1 MSRKRVAVSAA
12 VVAAGLITGPVAQAA
27 PAVLYVHPGT
37 SSCSDTGPGS
47 QAVPFCTP
55 QRAADV
61 VEPGQRVVITAGST
75 HTGSVVLSRSGT
87 AEAPIVFEGSATI
100 NGGDRAAFTVRGAQH
115 VRVTQ
120 LKLRSLANG
129 VVVEDAAHV
138 VVDRTQPEGVR
149 VVGSTDVSI
158 TRAWMTE
165 NIHNGIA
172 IEGGSDNVVAG
183 NVLHALVSEGVR
195 VAGSPRT
202 AVIGNTVSQ
211 ACRAGA
217 LVTGDATGSTL
228 ANNVVW
234 WTTDSSASTRCP
246 SGPTREVEVDQ
257 AAAAG
262 LSVHHNIVAT
272 PNPRAVPLYRWA
284 GQDYVTAGALL
295 AATGQGA
302 HDLNVDPKIPVAWNS
317 SFVPAEGS
325 PAIDSADSSA
335 PGVLTVDALRNGKRT
350 DDLLVAD
357 TGTGPRTHDD
367 RGAVERQDQWVSGS
381 TQVSAT
387 RAPVGG
393 TVVVTSTRK
402 SAWSAPVSCVVDL
415 GDGTVA
421 TDCTPGH
428 IYSAVGEYRITVTT
442 TASSGLTSTFT
453 STITIVPVTPFA
465 PAVRTVAHG
474 GAGVMVE
481 SSAGSWNVAQVVYD
495 FGDGQAETRVIGNT
509 HLHRYRTAGRYTIT
523 ASITDASGA
532 TGTVQ
537 TVFTTAGSEYT
548 PLQPARVLD
557 TRDTVKPAPFATT
570 RLKVGGRA
578 GVPVGATAVV
588 LNLTVTNPTLG
599 GYLTAHADGTA
610 RPPVSNVNFEAGQTV
625 PNLAVVPVSEDGH
638 VALYNGSGGTT
649 DVVADVN
656 GYFTRAAGT
665 GFAVVNPAAMPRV
678 FDSREAGS
686 GGAITAGT
694 AREVAVVGAG
704 GDIPAGA
711 VAVAL
716 NVTVAD
722 PRAGGFLT
730 AWPTG
735 TPRPAA
741 SNLNFAPGQTVSNAV
756 IAPVGADGKV
766 SLFANAT
773 TDVVVDVTGYFTAGA
788 GRYVPWTPT
797 RRVDTRTG
805 LGQDGT
811 PQAIPARGDRTFATV
826 EYSGPILPFA
836 VVANST
842 VTNPQTGGYLTVHPA
857 TQPRPLSSTVNF
869 GPGRTVPNLTVVG
882 GYRQTFHNG
891 SDGSLDLVVD
901 VFGYFTD

>member
-1 MSRKRVAVSAA
+1 
-12 VVAAGLITGPVAQAA
+12 
-27 PAVLYVHPGT
+27 
-37 SSCSDTGPGS
+37 
-47 QAVPFCTP
+47 VPFCTP

-61 VEPGQRVVITAGST
+61 VEPGQRVVINAGST

-87 AEAPIVFEGSATI
+87 AEAPIVFEGRATI
-100 NGGDRAAFTVRGAQH
+100 NGGDGAAFTVRGAQH
-115 VRVTQ
+115 VQVTQ
-120 LKLRSLANG
+120 LKLRSLTNG
-129 VVVEDAAHV
+129 VVVENAAHV
-138 VVDRTQPEGVR
+138 VFDRTQPEGVR
-149 VVGSTDVSI
+149 VVDSTDVSI

-165 NIHNGIA
+165 NIRNGIA
-172 IEGGSDNVVAG
+172 VEGGSDNVVAG
-183 NVLHALVSEGVR
+183 NVLHALVSEGAR

-202 AVIGNTVSQ
+202 AVTGNTVSQ
-211 ACRAGA
+211 ACRAGV

-234 WTTDSSASTRCP
+234 WTTDSSSSTRCP

-284 GQDYVTAGALL
+284 GQDYPTAGALL

-302 HDLNVDPKIPVAWNS
+302 QDLNVDPKIPVAWNS

-335 PGVLTVDALRNGKRT
+335 PGALTVDALRDGKRA

-393 TVVVTSTRK
+393 TVLVTSTKK

-415 GDGTVA
+415 GDGTVV
-421 TDCTPGH
+421 TDCTSRH
-428 IYSAVGEYRITVTT
+428 TYSAVGEYRVTVTT
-442 TASSGLTSTFT
+442 TASSGLTSALT
-453 STITIVPVTPFA
+453 SIVTVVPVTPFA
-465 PAVRTVAHG
+465 PAARTVAYG
-474 GAGVMVE
+474 GAGVLVE
-481 SSAGSWNVAQVVYD
+481 SSAGSWNVAKVVYD
-495 FGDGQAETRVIGNT
+495 FGDGQTETRENGNT
-509 HLHRYRTAGRYTIT
+509 LVHHYRTAGRYTIT

-532 TGTVQ
+532 TGTVR
-537 TVFTTAGSEYT
+537 TAFTTAGSEYT

-557 TRDTVKPAPFATT
+557 TRDTGKLAPFATT
-570 RLKVGGRA
+570 RLKVGGSA

-610 RPPVSNVNFEAGQTV
+610 RPTVSNVNFEPGQTV
-625 PNLAVVPVSEDGH
+625 PNLAVIPVSEDGH
-638 VALYNGSGGTT
+638 VSIHNGSGGTI

-656 GYFTRAAGT
+656 GYFARTAGT
-665 GFAVVNPAAMPRV
+665 GFAVMSPFATPRV
-678 FDSREAGS
+678 FDSRDA

-694 AREVAVVGAG
+694 ARDVAVVRAG

-722 PRAGGFLT
+722 PKAGGFLT

-735 TPRPAA
+735 NPRPAA

-756 IAPVGADGKV
+756 IAPVGPDGKV

-773 TDVVVDVTGYFTAGA
+773 TDVVVDVTGYFTAATADA

-805 LGQDGT
+805 LGQGGT
-811 PQAIPARGDRTFATV
+811 PQSIPARGDRAFATV
-826 EYSGPILPFA
+826 EHSGPILPFA

-842 VTNPQTGGYLTVHPA
+842 VTNPQTGGYLTVHPS
-857 TQPRPLSSTVNF
+857 TLPRPLSSTVNF
-869 GPGRTVPNLTVVG
+869 GPGQTVPNLTLVG
-882 GYRQTFHNG
+882 GDRQTFHNG
-891 SDGSLDLVVD
+891 SGGSLDLVVD
-901 VFGYFTD
+901 VFGYFIN